1 MTSYRDPE
9 LIKKDIKDIQ
19 KFTELE
25 EYKQLKIDSISSYQS
40 KLSLIFE
47 SFAKEHP
54 FLFRKVIMGSDLST
68 FYRVLEKF
76 NELNDDEK
84 KSNIHVY
91 NIAIK

>member
-9 LIKKDIKDIQ
+9 LIKKDIKEIQ

-47 SFAKEHP
+47 SFAK
-54 FLFRKVIMGSDLST
+54 
-68 FYRVLEKF
+68 
-76 NELNDDEK
+76 
-84 KSNIHVY
+84 
-91 NIAIK
+91 

>member
-9 LIKKDIKDIQ
+9 LIKKDIKEIQ

-40 KLSLIFE
+40 KLSLIFS

-54 FLFRKVIMGSDLST
+54 FLFRKVIMGSDLSI

>member
-1 MTSYRDPE
+1 
-9 LIKKDIKDIQ
+9 
-19 KFTELE
+19 
-25 EYKQLKIDSISSYQS
+25 
-40 KLSLIFE
+40 
-47 SFAKEHP
+47 
-54 FLFRKVIMGSDLST
+54 MGSDLST

>member
-9 LIKKDIKDIQ
+9 LIKKDIKEIQ

-25 EYKQLKIDSISSYQS
+25 EYKQLKIDSLSSYQS
-40 KLSLIFE
+40 KLSLIFS
-47 SFAKEHP
+47 SFAKDHP
-54 FLFRKVIMGSDLST
+54 FLFRKVIMGADLSI

-76 NELNDDEK
+76 NELNDEEK
-84 KSNIHVY
+84 NSNIHVY